1 MDLMK
6 KFDYMTEL
14 AKNGEK
20 TIKVQGLYLHSTYY
34 PSKEAEKIVRKYYT
48 KGRLFILFGL
58 GLGYLVR
65 AFDKLLDPE
74 YDHVFVIEPSSDLFD
89 VAIQEA
95 NVKEVLQKPYI
106 SFFVGTQQEIAYW
119 KLGQLIDEY
128 AGKIILIDSPN
139 YKQLFD
145 EEYGDFLNRVK
156 ELSYLNIVNINTVF
170 AWSKNWQHNLLSNLY
185 TAIEATPFAKLTE
198 EKLDCPVIITAGG
211 PSLTKQLEL
220 LKTVE
225 NRALIICAGS
235 TINSLLKYGIKP
247 HILVV
252 IDGAEVNFAH
262 FKNVEDIHNIPL
274 FYPLIVYREIP
285 SYHQGEKVVFNLQK
299 DELSETIDRI
309 FFENL
314 GHVRGGG
321 SVATFCLSIAQQLTN
336 GPICLIGQDLAY
348 TNFQTHAEGNRL
360 GKKLD
365 KSEFSNTK
373 KYLKVKGFYGDEVF
387 TDYSFYSMKQTFEQ
401 LIKSFGNRTV
411 YNATEGGVFIEGA
424 VHLPFADFI
433 EKHCNANVEQDLNK
447 FREKINTSRFDK
459 ALIEQSL
466 HAFIQNSLEN
476 VNKVIELSEQ
486 ALNYVE
492 NINSDE
498 ELVLI
503 NNELE
508 EIEGK
513 IKLHLDNGLL
523 EYLFMTTVFK
533 LFYQLDESS
542 LVEKSRFLYQSITD
556 LSKQAKVWLD
566 DLLQKIEG
574 TSM

>member
-6 KFDYMTEL
+6 KLDYTIEP

-20 TIKVQGLYLHSTYY
+20 TIKVHGLYLHSTYY
-34 PSKEAEKIVRKYYT
+34 PSKEAEKIVRKHYT

-58 GLGYLVR
+58 GLGYLVK
-65 AFDKLLDPE
+65 AFDELLDPE
-74 YDHVFVIEPSSDLFD
+74 YDHLFVIEPSSDLFD
-89 VAIQEA
+89 IAIREA
-95 NVKEVLQKPYI
+95 NVKEVLQKSYI

-119 KLGQLIDEY
+119 KLGQLIDEH
-128 AGKIILIDSPN
+128 AGKIVIIDSPN

-145 EEYGDFLNRVK
+145 EEYGEFLNKVK
-156 ELSYLNIVNINTVF
+156 ELSYLNIVNINTIF
-170 AWSKNWQHNLLSNLY
+170 AWSKNWQQNLLSNLY
-185 TAIEATPFAKLTE
+185 SAIEATPFAKLTE
-198 EKLDCPVIITAGG
+198 EKLNCPVIIASGG

-262 FKNVEDIHNIPL
+262 FKDVEDIHDIPL

-309 FFENL
+309 FYEKL

-373 KYLKVKGFYGDEVF
+373 KYLKVKGFYEDEVF

-401 LIKSFGNRTV
+401 LIKSFGDRVV
-411 YNATEGGVFIEGA
+411 YNATEGGAFIEGA

-433 EKHCNANVEQDLNK
+433 TKHCNVNVAQDLNT
-447 FREKINTSRFDK
+447 FREKIDASKFDK
-459 ALIEQSL
+459 ALIKQSL
-466 HAFIQNSLEN
+466 YEFIQHSLEN
-476 VNKVIELSEQ
+476 INKVIELSKQ

-492 NINSDE
+492 NIKSDE

-508 EIEGK
+508 EVEEK
-513 IKLHLDNGLL
+513 IKLYLDNGLL

-533 LFYQLDESS
+533 LFYQLDASS
-542 LVEKSRFLYQSITD
+542 LVEKSRFLYQSIMD
-556 LSKQAKVWLD
+556 LSKQAKMWLE
-566 DLLQKIEG
+566 DLQQKIEE
-574 TSM
+574 MNM

>member
-1 MDLMK
+1 MK
-6 KFDYMTEL
+6 KLDYTIEP

-20 TIKVQGLYLHSTYY
+20 TIKVHGLYLHSTYY
-34 PSKEAEKIVRKYYT
+34 PSKEAEKIVRKHYT

-58 GLGYLVR
+58 GLGYLVK
-65 AFDKLLDPE
+65 AFDELLDPE
-74 YDHVFVIEPSSDLFD
+74 YDHLFVIEPSSDLFD
-89 VAIQEA
+89 IAIREA
-95 NVKEVLQKPYI
+95 NVKEVLQKSYI

-119 KLGQLIDEY
+119 KLGQLIDEH
-128 AGKIILIDSPN
+128 AGKIVIIDSPN

-145 EEYGDFLNRVK
+145 EEYGEFLNKVK
-156 ELSYLNIVNINTVF
+156 ELSYLNIVNINTIF
-170 AWSKNWQHNLLSNLY
+170 AWSKNWQQNLLSNLY
-185 TAIEATPFAKLTE
+185 SAIEATPFAKLTE
-198 EKLDCPVIITAGG
+198 EKLNCPVIIASGG

-262 FKNVEDIHNIPL
+262 FKDVEDIHDIPL

-309 FFENL
+309 FYEKL

-373 KYLKVKGFYGDEVF
+373 KYLKVKGFYEDEVF

-401 LIKSFGNRTV
+401 LIKSFGDRVV
-411 YNATEGGVFIEGA
+411 YNATEGGAFIEGA

-433 EKHCNANVEQDLNK
+433 TKHCNVNVAQDLNT
-447 FREKINTSRFDK
+447 FREKIDASKFDK
-459 ALIEQSL
+459 ALIKQSL
-466 HAFIQNSLEN
+466 YEFIQHSLEN
-476 VNKVIELSEQ
+476 INKVIELSKQ

-492 NINSDE
+492 NIKSDE

-508 EIEGK
+508 EVEEK
-513 IKLHLDNGLL
+513 IKLYLDNGLL

-533 LFYQLDESS
+533 LFYQLDASS
-542 LVEKSRFLYQSITD
+542 LVEKSRFLYQSIMD
-556 LSKQAKVWLD
+556 LSKQAKMWLE
-566 DLLQKIEG
+566 DLQQKIEE
-574 TSM
+574 MNM

>member
-1 MDLMK
+1 MK
-6 KFDYMTEL
+6 KLDYTIEL

-20 TIKVQGLYLHSTYY
+20 TIKVHGLYLHSTYY
-34 PSKEAEKIVRKYYT
+34 PSKEAEKIVRKHYT

-58 GLGYLVR
+58 GLGYLVQ
-65 AFDKLLDPE
+65 AFDELLDPE
-74 YDHVFVIEPSSDLFD
+74 YDHLFVIEPSSDLFD
-89 VAIQEA
+89 IAIQEA
-95 NVKEVLQKPYI
+95 NVKEVLQKSYI

-119 KLGQLIDEY
+119 KLGQLIDEH
-128 AGKIILIDSPN
+128 AGKIVIIDSPN

-145 EEYGDFLNRVK
+145 KEYGEFLNKVK
-156 ELSYLNIVNINTVF
+156 ELSYLNIVNINTIF
-170 AWSKNWQHNLLSNLY
+170 AWSKNWQQNLLSNLY
-185 TAIEATPFAKLTE
+185 SAIEATPFAKLTE
-198 EKLDCPVIITAGG
+198 EKLNCPVIIASGG

-262 FKNVEDIHNIPL
+262 FKDVEDIHDIPL

-309 FFENL
+309 FYEKL
-314 GHVRGGG
+314 GHVKGGG

-360 GKKLD
+360 GKTLD

-373 KYLKVKGFYGDEVF
+373 KYLKVKGFYGDDVF

-401 LIKSFGNRTV
+401 LIKSFVDRVV

-424 VHLPFADFI
+424 VHLSFADFI
-433 EKHCNANVEQDLNK
+433 KNYCHVDVEQDLSHFTAKIRTNQFNK
-447 FREKINTSRFDK
+447 T
-459 ALIEQSL
+459 LIKRSL
-466 HAFIQNSLEN
+466 CEFIHHSLN
-476 VNKVIELSEQ
+476 NIDKVIELSGR
-486 ALNYVE
+486 ALDCMKDMKR
-492 NINSDE
+492 DE

-503 NNELE
+503 NSKLDQIEE
-508 EIEGK
+508 EIK
-513 IKLHLDNGLL
+513 IQLDNGLL

-533 LFYQLDESS
+533 VFYQSDESS
-542 LVEKSRFLYQSITD
+542 LIEKTRFLHQSIKD
-556 LSKQAKVWLD
+556 LSKQARSWLE
-566 DLLQKIEG
+566 DLKQQLEG
-574 TSM
+574 MII